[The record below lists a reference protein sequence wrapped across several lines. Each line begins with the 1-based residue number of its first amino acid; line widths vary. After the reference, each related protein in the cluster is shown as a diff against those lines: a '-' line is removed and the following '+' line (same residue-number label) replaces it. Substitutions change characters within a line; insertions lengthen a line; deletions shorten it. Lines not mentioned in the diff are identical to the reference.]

1 MAIDS
6 KIRQIIAENG
16 HIKIDEMM
24 REVLSLHSNS
34 YYKTLKNIGSD
45 SDFITSPEI
54 SQLFGEIIAIWAITK
69 WKKIGR
75 PDEFILLELGPGT
88 GSLIHDFLRVCN
100 IEPDFLRT
108 MEIYLYDINLN
119 FISKQREKLAPLK
132 KEIKWID
139 NFENL
144 PSKPLIVIANEF
156 FDALPIKQYIK
167 VKKYWFEYIFITDPF
182 TGNIQYNKMS
192 IPEHLQIQLDMEH
205 VNANDGAVFE
215 ESIESL
221 AIIRELSRH
230 VKNHGG
236 SALII
241 DYGYN
246 IKAENRKRSQYNST
260 LQAMK
265 NHKYWPIIDTLG
277 EADIT
282 AHVDFNALEKAA
294 REQKIVKFD
303 YCTQRE
309 FLLNYGIELR
319 SKILQKSLSQEEHYI
334 IDKQVERLVSPSM
347 MGELFKVLSFTSL
360 K

>member
-6 KIRQIIAENG
+6 KIRQVIAENG

-24 REVLSLHSNS
+24 RQVLSVHSSS
-34 YYKTLKNIGSD
+34 YYKSIKNIGSD

-54 SQLFGEIIAIWAITK
+54 SQLFGEMIAIWAITQ
-69 WKKIGR
+69 WEKIGK
-75 PDEFILLELGPGT
+75 PDKFILLELGPGT
-88 GSLIHDFLRVCN
+88 GSLMHDFLRVSN
-100 IEPDFLRT
+100 IEPNFLQAA
-108 MEIYLYDINLN
+108 EIYLYDINPN
-119 FISKQREKLAPLK
+119 FINKQREKIAPLS
-132 KEIKWID
+132 KEIKWIN

-144 PSKPLIVIANEF
+144 PSKPLIIVANEF

-167 VKKYWFEYIFITDPF
+167 VKKHWFEYVFITDPF
-182 TGNIQYNKMS
+182 TGSIKYDKMS
-192 IPEHLQIQLDMEH
+192 VPKNLQIQLDIEH
-205 VNANDGAVFE
+205 INANDGAVFE

-221 AIIRELSRH
+221 VIIRKLSCH
-230 VKNHGG
+230 IENYNGA
-236 SALII
+236 ALII

-282 AHVDFNALEKAA
+282 SHVDFNALEKAA

-319 SKILQKSLSQEEHYI
+319 SKILQKSLPQEEHYI
-334 IDKQVERLVSPSM
+334 LDKQVERLTSPSM